1 MNLRNLESDN
11 AQTYIHTMALTPLLN
26 TMHPWFCFLAIS
38 AWTGLLPSLSLLEA
52 PLPCLCLITAST
64 PPTSTVHT
72 LHHRALRQLG
82 LRHPTHTRRPKI
94 RLLGLNTF
102 QATQLFI
109 ALFLPPRNQIR
120 IRIILLQQPL
130 IQLRR
135 NRLALIVKIVD
146 VPGPLVVDLE
156 YRPQGFVFLLDV
168 VLRRF
173 D

>member
-1 MNLRNLESDN
+1 M
-11 AQTYIHTMALTPLLN
+11 
-26 TMHPWFCFLAIS
+26 
-38 AWTGLLPSLSLLEA
+38 
-52 PLPCLCLITAST
+52 
-64 PPTSTVHT
+64 HT

-94 RLLGLNTF
+94 RLLRLNTF

-130 IQLRR
+130 IQVRR
-135 NRLALIVKIVD
+135 NRLALIVKVVD

-168 VLRRF
+168 VLGRF